1 MRICQTYRTPIIA
14 LFLLGAAV
22 GFATVADNP
31 AYDMS
36 VAETHWAFV
45 PLEKPAVP
53 TTAEKR
59 GNEVDAFVL
68 DKLKEQGLQQSPL
81 ADKRSLIRRVTYDL
95 TGLPPTFEE
104 VQSFLDDESPDAYE
118 KLVDR
123 LLASEAYG
131 ERWARHWLDVA
142 RYADSKG
149 IFRRGRYAFS
159 HTYRDY
165 VIEAF
170 NADKPYDQFIIEQ
183 IAADQLDLGE
193 DKSALAGMGFLTLG
207 RTFFGRKDYIIDDQI
222 DVVTR
227 GLQGLTVS
235 CARCHDHK
243 FDPISIKDYYSLH
256 GIFAS
261 SQDAEELPVI
271 RHPKSDADYQAY
283 LAEQDRID
291 AEIRKVTDKVIDTF
305 IMEERS
311 LTGSHLAAVE
321 EARAMDSEDDFKV
334 YAGSKGVSHD
344 ILRVWV
350 DYFESEGA
358 EDHPL
363 IRSWLDSD
371 LEVQARVKDFNERF
385 AEAAKDKEDAFPELQ
400 VYFTEVDFP
409 LNPDREKVEVWIRRR
424 IGGQTGDLSGEKMEL
439 EWTHRGAPFRAHIL
453 EDIKKPKNSS
463 VYLRGDPK
471 NQGEE
476 VPRQYLPVLEGGEPT
491 PFSEG
496 SGRLELA
503 RAIADESNP
512 LTARVFVNR
521 VWGWHMGIPIVD
533 TPSDF
538 GVRTPNPVHLELL
551 NWLAA
556 SFIESGWSTKALHR
570 WIVLSNTYKL
580 SSTPNQTS
588 LAKDSTNT
596 LRHYFPKA
604 RLDFESMRDTLLMV
618 AGNLDRTMGGIQVDI
633 TDPKTNR
640 RTVYAYIDRRDV
652 PGIFRTFD
660 HPSPEATAP
669 ARFETVVPQQALFL
683 MNSPFAIEQSKHLA
697 GRSLEAVGEEPQ
709 ERIRFMYR
717 VVYQREATAEE
728 VQVGL
733 EFVNQSPSTPLEM
746 PSGEGET
753 SEPLSPWELYS
764 QVLLFSNELMFLD

>member
-1 MRICQTYRTPIIA
+1 MC
-14 LFLLGAAV
+14 
-22 GFATVADNP
+22 FATISDNP

-45 PLEKPAVP
+45 PLEKPDVP
-53 TTAEKR
+53 ASSR
-59 GNEVDAFVL
+59 ASGNEVDAFVL
-68 DKLKEQGLQQSPL
+68 KKLREEGLQQT
-81 ADKRSLIRRVTYDL
+81 AETDKRSLIRRVTYDL
-95 TGLPPTFEE
+95 TGLPPTYEE
-104 VQSFLDDESPDAYE
+104 VQNFLQDDSADAYE

-123 LLASEAYG
+123 LLASDGYG

-170 NADKPYDQFIIEQ
+170 NEDKPYDQFIIEQ
-183 IAADQLDLGE
+183 IAADQLELGE

-243 FDPISIKDYYSLH
+243 FDPIPIKDYYSLH
-256 GIFAS
+256 GIFNS

-271 RHPKSDADYQAY
+271 QHPENEEDYLAY

-291 AEIRKVTDKVIDTF
+291 DEIRKVTDEVIDTF
-305 IMEERS
+305 IVEERS
-311 LTGSHLAAVE
+311 LTGSHLAAMG
-321 EARAMDSEDDFKV
+321 EARGIESEDDFKV
-334 YAGSKGVSHD
+334 FAGSKGVSHD
-344 ILRVWV
+344 ILRLWV
-350 DYFESEGA
+350 DHFGNEKNQN
-358 EDHPL
+358 HPL
-363 IRSWLDSD
+363 LKSWLKSELDEKSRIT
-371 LEVQARVKDFNERF
+371 EFNKRF
-385 AEAAKDKEDAFPELQ
+385 AEAAQDETEAFPLIQ
-400 VYFTEVDFP
+400 AYFKEEDFP
-409 LNPDREKVEVWIRRR
+409 LNPDRDEVEVWIRRR
-424 IGGQTGDLSGEKMEL
+424 IGGKTGDLSGEKMEL
-439 EWTHRGAPFRAHIL
+439 EWTHPGAPFRAHIL

-471 NQGEE
+471 NLGEE
-476 VPRQYLPVLEGGEPT
+476 VPRQYLQVLGGKNT
-491 PFSEG
+491 QSFSEG

-503 RAIADESNP
+503 RAIADKSNP

-521 VWGWHMGIPIVD
+521 VWGWHMGTPIVD
-533 TPSDF
+533 TTSDF
-538 GVRTPNPVHLELL
+538 GVRTQEPAHLDLL
-551 NWLAA
+551 NWLAV

-570 WIVLSNTYKL
+570 WIVLSETYRL
-580 SSTPNQTS
+580 SSTPIDAS
-588 LAKDSTNT
+588 LANDSANK
-596 LRHYFPKA
+596 LWHYFPKA

-618 AGNLDRTMGGIQVDI
+618 AGNLDRNMGGLQVDI

-683 MNSPFAIEQSKHLA
+683 MNSPFSIEQSKHLA
-697 GRSLEAVGEEPQ
+697 RRSLEEAGGDPRA
-709 ERIRFMYR
+709 RIRRIYELTL
-717 VVYQREATAEE
+717 QRDATKEE
-728 VQVGL
+728 LEIGL
-733 EFVNQSPSTPLEM
+733 DFVNQTLSPAVELP
-746 PSGEGET
+746 GIDEGQE
-753 SEPLSPWELYS
+753 EPLSLWELYA
-764 QVLLFSNELMFLD
+764 QVMLFSNELMFLD